1 MIQNACKQENR
12 NFCISVKGERGDN
25 TSEKKKMI
33 TIDYVR
39 LAQEWAKGQLTGIDV
54 SDWSSLKPKDDGQGN
69 IKVEGTV
76 WRTYPHGLYFYDVR
90 ITKDGIILGDSYV
103 SKGF

>member
-1 MIQNACKQENR
+1 M
-12 NFCISVKGERGDN
+12 
-25 TSEKKKMI
+25 M

-39 LAQEWAKGQLTGIDV
+39 LAQEWTKGQLTGIDV

-76 WRTYPHGLYFYDVR
+76 WRTYPNPHGLYFYDVR

-103 SKGF
+103 SKGS